1 MGKAMKERI
10 QVKQR
15 VNFGRPESLNLDFAV
30 NRWWEFNVP
39 RNWETE
45 AEPGR
50 VERSRPTC

>member
-1 MGKAMKERI
+1 M
-10 QVKQR
+10 KQR
-15 VNFGRPESLNLDFAV
+15 VNFGRLIPESLNLDFAV

-50 VERSRPTC
+50 VGRTC

>member
-1 MGKAMKERI
+1 M
-10 QVKQR
+10 KQR
-15 VNFGRPESLNLDFAV
+15 VNFGRLIPESLNLDFAV

-50 VERSRPTC
+50 VGR